1 MNSNVLQFKPFTFPV
16 NTENISG
23 ISRLFQ
29 LQKNEKLYVKASG
42 ADEYLYIVKGKVII
56 AEDGGKAQ
64 SISSKPSP
72 NRPFRMPKDS
82 SMIHL
87 TAEQDSIIYHVDNE
101 KLDNLILWSEL
112 KQIIDDKHE
121 DINIRVDQLT
131 HSPAFRR
138 LSPNSVCEAVMRSN
152 VIRVKAGDE
161 VIRQGN
167 AGDTFY
173 IIVSG
178 SAEVWASEYEGEDTK
193 KICYLHEGDVFGED
207 ALIMDKPRNATV
219 RMTTNG
225 LLMTLDKKNYLELLY
240 SPRLIEVDV
249 DEAKAKSEQGF
260 KLLDVRYLEENE
272 ELRIPGSILIP
283 LNELRQRFSELERGV
298 NYIVYCRSGKRSAV
312 ASLLLYQQDF
322 TAFSMKGGIQKWPYE
337 KEGFAMGVK

>member
-1 MNSNVLQFKPFTFPV
+1 MSPNVLQFKPFTFPV
-16 NTENISG
+16 NTENINE

-29 LQKNEKLYVKASG
+29 LQKDEKISIKASG
-42 ADEYLYIVKGKVII
+42 ANEYMYIVKGKTII
-56 AEDGGKAQ
+56 VEEEGKTL
-64 SISSKPSP
+64 SMSSKPSL
-72 NRPFRMPKDS
+72 NRPFRIPEDS

-138 LSPNSVCEAVMRSN
+138 LSPNSICEAVMRSN
-152 VIRVKAGDE
+152 VIRVKAGDV
-161 VIRQGN
+161 VIHQGN

-173 IIVSG
+173 IIGSG
-178 SAEVWASEYEGEDTK
+178 SAEVWASEYEGEDQK
-193 KICYLHEGDVFGED
+193 KICYLHEGDIFGDD
-207 ALIMDKPRNATV
+207 ALIMDKPRNATI
-219 RMTTNG
+219 RMATDG
-225 LLMTLDKKNYLELLY
+225 LLMTLDKKNFLELLC
-240 SPRLIEVDV
+240 SPRLLEVDV
-249 DEAKAKSEQGF
+249 DEAKAKTEQGF

-298 NYIVYCRSGKRSAV
+298 SYIVYCRSGKRSVV
-312 ASLLLYQQDF
+312 ASLLLYQQGF